1 MQKIITTLALFAVL
15 AGTAW
20 AQPPAAAND
29 KPVSKNDTVLVQVY
43 KGGGTNQIVLEVSLT
58 NADSLAG
65 MVVPLS
71 ATVPGVKMS
80 YDSTS
85 FAGTR
90 IEYFQLKTDHQPDS
104 TKPAVLLGLI
114 ADMSGSNPPLP
125 PGRGT
130 VAKIYFTGDGAVDLA
145 KVKVQKIQV
154 PPANQLDYTTPKLVT
169 IRPTLVTRTGKPAGE
184 MGDMKHEGKEKK

>member
-1 MQKIITTLALFAVL
+1 MQRIITTFVLLLAV

-20 AQPPAAAND
+20 AQPPAASAD
-29 KPVSKNDTVLVQVY
+29 KPVSKADTVLVEVQ
-43 KGGGTNQIVLEVSLT
+43 KAGGTNQIVLNVTLT

-71 ATVPGVKMS
+71 ATAPGVAMS

-125 PGRGT
+125 PGRGL
-130 VAKIYFTGDGAVDLA
+130 VAKIFFTGDKAVDPA
-145 KVKVQKIQV
+145 KVKVEKIQV

-169 IRPTLVTRTGKPAGE
+169 IRPTLVTHTSKPAKKEAPKGNEGTGK
-184 MGDMKHEGKEKK
+184 